1 MFACFGPLFDKERKY
16 RSPKALLGSIDLG
29 DYSYAHRNA
38 LVKCWSKPC
47 VVRTGKYC
55 SIASC
60 KFVYDGNHNTRYAS
74 TFPFLELGHSK
85 VAPANAM
92 LKDEPMVGHDVWI
105 ADDAVV
111 YSGVVVGNG
120 AIVAGQAVVTKDVP
134 PYAIV
139 AGNPAKVVRYRFSN
153 KIIERLQKVQW
164 WHLPHDFVCESLA
177 PVMDDVEEFIKRA
190 EEYRASKGSA
200 L

>member
-1 MFACFGPLFDKERKY
+1 MFECFGLPRKNGHK
-16 RSPKALLGSIDLG
+16 SLGRIQLG
-29 DYSYAHRNA
+29 DYSYAHKDA
-38 LVKCWSKPC
+38 YVKCWKSPC

-55 SIASC
+55 SLAKC
-60 KFVYDGNHNTRYAS
+60 KFVYDGNHNTKFAS

-105 ADDAVV
+105 ADDAVI

-139 AGNPAKVVRYRFSN
+139 AGNPGKVVRYRFPSRT
-153 KIIERLQKVQW
+153 IERLQKVQW
-164 WHLPHDFVCESLA
+164 WHLPHDFICESLA
-177 PVMDDVEEFIKRA
+177 PVIDNIDEFLKRA
-190 EEYRASKGSA
+190 EAFREKNGTA